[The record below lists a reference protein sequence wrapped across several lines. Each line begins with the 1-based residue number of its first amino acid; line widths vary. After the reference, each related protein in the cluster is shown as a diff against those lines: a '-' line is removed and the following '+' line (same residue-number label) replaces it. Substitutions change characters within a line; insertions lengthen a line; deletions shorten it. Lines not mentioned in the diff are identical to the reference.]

1 LRIGVAA
8 RTVPRPRE
16 QAVSIWRSH
25 LLLGNGD
32 NAAKN
37 PRQMRGTVLIV
48 AAGLSACV
56 SLHAQTPAEALQA
69 MVEAEKKFYE
79 TGQQKGTR
87 AAFLEFLAE
96 DGIVFRPGPVNGK
109 EVWGKREET
118 GLDLVWEPT
127 FAVIARSA
135 DFGYDTG
142 PAKWRA
148 NKKEE
153 KFSGHGQFISIWKKQ
168 KDGSWKVALDCG
180 IENPE
185 PSGKPEMLRTI
196 VPPDSKAA
204 ADLNAAQVGRSEIQ
218 QKFAQAAKTD
228 SAMATLKF
236 AADEI
241 RVYRDGHFPSVG
253 KEAAR
258 PLLDA
263 TAGRMTFEMLG
274 ADMSRSADLSYTY
287 GRYSKLRPKGTE
299 QGHYFQIWQ
308 ADNSGAWKLVL
319 DWAQPLP
326 R

>member
-1 LRIGVAA
+1 MRRTALWFLTCLSLIGGVALA
-8 RTVPRPRE
+8 E
-16 QAVSIWRSH
+16 
-25 LLLGNGD
+25 
-32 NAAKN
+32 
-37 PRQMRGTVLIV
+37 
-48 AAGLSACV
+48 
-56 SLHAQTPAEALQA
+56 TPAEAVRA
-69 MVEAEKKFYE
+69 IVDAEKKFYE
-79 TGQQKGTR
+79 TGQEKGTR
-87 AAFLEFLAE
+87 AAFLTFLAE
-96 DGIVFRPGPVNGK
+96 DGIVFRPGPLNGK

-118 GLDLVWEPT
+118 GFDLVWEPT

-148 NKKEE
+148 NKEEE
-153 KFSGHGQFISIWKKQ
+153 KFTGHGQFISIWKKQ

-185 PSGKPEMLRTI
+185 PTGKPGTLRTI
-196 VPPDSKAA
+196 VPTDSKTP
-204 ADLNAAQVGRSEIQ
+204 ADLNAAQVSGRETQ
-218 QKFAQAAKTD
+218 QKFIEAARTD
-228 SAMATLKF
+228 PTVATLKF
-236 AADEI
+236 AAPEI
-241 RVYRDGHFPSVG
+241 RVYRDGHFPAIG

-263 TAGRMTFEMLG
+263 GVGRMTFEMLG

-308 ADNSGAWKLVL
+308 TDDVGAWKLVL

-326 R
+326 KK

>member
-1 LRIGVAA
+1 M
-8 RTVPRPRE
+8 RPRIPFF
-16 QAVSIWRSH
+16 ATFLLFVSAILR
-25 LLLGNGD
+25 
-32 NAAKN
+32 AE
-37 PRQMRGTVLIV
+37 
-48 AAGLSACV
+48 
-56 SLHAQTPAEALQA
+56 TPAAAVRA
-69 MVEAEKKFYE
+69 MVEAEKRFYE
-79 TGQQKGTR
+79 TGQEKGTR

-96 DGIVFRPGPVNGK
+96 DGIIFRPGPLNGK
-109 EVWGKREET
+109 EAWGKRPET

-153 KFSGHGQFISIWKKQ
+153 KFTGHGQFISIWKKQ

-185 PSGKPEMLRTI
+185 PTGQPETLRTL
-196 VPPDSKAA
+196 VPADSKTP
-204 ADLNAAQVGRSEIQ
+204 ADLNAAQKSRWDAQ
-218 QKFAQAAKTD
+218 QKFAEAAKSD
-228 SAMATLKF
+228 SPTATL
-236 AADEI
+236 AAAAEEI
-241 RVYRDGHFPSVG
+241 RVYRDGHLPAVG

-258 PLLDA
+258 RLLSE
-263 TAGRMTFEMLG
+263 TGGKMTFEMLG

-287 GRYSKLRPKGTE
+287 GRYSSARETGTE

-308 ADNSGAWKLVL
+308 TDDHGAWKLVL

-326 R
+326 AKK

>member
-1 LRIGVAA
+1 MIRSRNNHLFLGNGVAA
-8 RTVPRPRE
+8 TKNSTMRWTVPFF
-16 QAVSIWRSH
+16 ATC
-25 LLLGNGD
+25 LLL
-32 NAAKN
+32 
-37 PRQMRGTVLIV
+37 I
-48 AAGLSACV
+48 SASV
-56 SLHAQTPAEALQA
+56 RAETPADAVRA

-79 TGQQKGTR
+79 TGQEKGTR
-87 AAFLEFLAE
+87 AAFLEFLSE

-109 EVWGKREET
+109 EAWGKREET

-148 NKKEE
+148 NKEGE
-153 KFSGHGQFISIWKKQ
+153 NFTGHGQFISIWKKQ
-168 KDGSWKVALDCG
+168 KDDSWKVALDCG
-180 IENPE
+180 IENPA
-185 PSGKPEMLRTI
+185 PTSKPETLRTV
-196 VPPDSKAA
+196 VPDELKASV
-204 ADLNAAQVGRSEIQ
+204 DLNEAQKGRWEAQ
-218 QKFAQAAKTD
+218 QKFTQAAKAD
-228 SAMATLKF
+228 SAVATLKF
-236 AADEI
+236 AGEEI
-241 RVYRDGHFPSVG
+241 RVFRDGHFPSVG

-308 ADNSGAWKLVL
+308 TDNSGAWKLVL
-319 DWAQPLP
+319 DWAQPVP
-326 R
+326 EKK

>member
-1 LRIGVAA
+1 M
-8 RTVPRPRE
+8 RPRIPFF
-16 QAVSIWRSH
+16 ATCLLFVSATLR
-25 LLLGNGD
+25 
-32 NAAKN
+32 AE
-37 PRQMRGTVLIV
+37 
-48 AAGLSACV
+48 
-56 SLHAQTPAEALQA
+56 TPAEAVRA
-69 MVEAEKKFYE
+69 MVEAEKRFYE
-79 TGQQKGTR
+79 TGQEKGTR

-96 DGIVFRPGPVNGK
+96 DGIIFRPGPLNGK
-109 EVWGKREET
+109 EAWGKRPET

-153 KFSGHGQFISIWKKQ
+153 KFTGHGQFISIWKKQ

-185 PSGKPEMLRTI
+185 PTGKPETLRTL
-196 VPPDSKAA
+196 VPADSKTS
-204 ADLNAAQVGRSEIQ
+204 ADLNAAQKSRWDAQ
-218 QKFAQAAKTD
+218 QKFAEAAKGD
-228 SAMATLKF
+228 SPTATL
-236 AADEI
+236 AAAAEEI
-241 RVYRDGHFPSVG
+241 RVYRDGYLPAVG

-258 PLLDA
+258 KLLSE
-263 TAGRMTFEMLG
+263 TGGKMSFEMLG

-287 GRYSKLRPKGTE
+287 GRYSKARETGTE

-308 ADNSGAWKLVL
+308 TDDNGVWKLVL

-326 R
+326 AKK